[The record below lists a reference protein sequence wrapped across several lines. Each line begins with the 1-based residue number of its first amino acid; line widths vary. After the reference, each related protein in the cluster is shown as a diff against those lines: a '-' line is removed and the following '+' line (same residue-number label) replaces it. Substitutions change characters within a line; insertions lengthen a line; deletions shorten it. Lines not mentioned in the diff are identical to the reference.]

1 MKFSKNKHMKIF
13 IYKSLIIFFLF
24 ILGFKI
30 TFSYAQRTIDRK
42 IDHLTSKE
50 YIDTIKQ
57 KLRSEMK
64 KAIEKKDLINNEDK
78 DLLNNFINKIQK
90 ELRNN

>member
-1 MKFSKNKHMKIF
+1 MKIF

-30 TFSYAQRTIDRK
+30 TFSYVQRTIERR

-57 KLRSEMK
+57 NLRSEMK
-64 KAIEKKDLINNEDK
+64 NAIEKKI
-78 DLLNNFINKIQK
+78 
-90 ELRNN
+90 

>member
-1 MKFSKNKHMKIF
+1 MMKIF
-13 IYKSLIIFFLF
+13 IYKSLIIFFL
-24 ILGFKI
+24 IIIGFKL
-30 TFSYAQRTIDRK
+30 TFTYAQKTIERR

-57 KLRSEMK
+57 KLRSEIK
-64 KAIEKKDLINNEDK
+64 NATEKKDLINNEDK

-90 ELRNN
+90 ELGNN

>member
-1 MKFSKNKHMKIF
+1 MMKIF
-13 IYKSLIIFFLF
+13 IYKSLIIFFL
-24 ILGFKI
+24 IIIGFKL
-30 TFSYAQRTIDRK
+30 TFTYAQKTIERK

-57 KLRSEMK
+57 KLRSEIK
-64 KAIEKKDLINNEDK
+64 NATEKKDLINNEDK

-90 ELRNN
+90 ELGNN

>member
-1 MKFSKNKHMKIF
+1 MKIF

-30 TFSYAQRTIDRK
+30 TFSYVQRTIERR

-57 KLRSEMK
+57 NLRSEMK
-64 KAIEKKDLINNEDK
+64 NAIEKKDLINNEDR

-90 ELRNN
+90 ELRND

>member
-1 MKFSKNKHMKIF
+1 MKIF
-13 IYKSLIIFFLF
+13 IYKSLIIFFL
-24 ILGFKI
+24 IIIGFKL
-30 TFSYAQRTIDRK
+30 TFTYAQKTIERK

-57 KLRSEMK
+57 KLRSEIK
-64 KAIEKKDLINNEDK
+64 NATEKKDLINNEDK

-90 ELRNN
+90 ELGNN